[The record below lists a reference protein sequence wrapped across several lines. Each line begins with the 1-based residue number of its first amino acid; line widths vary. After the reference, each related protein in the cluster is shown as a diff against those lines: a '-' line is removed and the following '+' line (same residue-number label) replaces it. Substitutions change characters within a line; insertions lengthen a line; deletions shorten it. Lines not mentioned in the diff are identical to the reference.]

1 MFKIIKTDIKYIFEI
16 VFLEKNKER
25 NRMGISTNNFAETK
39 QSLMEMLKNELPVLR
54 AKAKV
59 SQKNLA
65 EKIGISRQ
73 TYSGL
78 ETGRKEMTWITFL
91 ALVAFFQ
98 NNEQTKSMLG
108 QIDGFSE
115 GMIKVMESPGHEL

>member
-1 MFKIIKTDIKYIFEI
+1 MGLSTD
-16 VFLEKNKER
+16 
-25 NRMGISTNNFAETK
+25 NFAETK
-39 QSLMEMLKNELPVLR
+39 QNLMKMLKDELPVLR

-59 SQKNLA
+59 SQKTVA

-78 ETGRKEMTWITFL
+78 ETGKREMTWITFL

-98 NNEQTKSMLG
+98 NNEQTKSMFG
-108 QIDGFSE
+108 QLDGFNE
-115 GMIKVMESPGHEL
+115 GMLKVMESPEYKL